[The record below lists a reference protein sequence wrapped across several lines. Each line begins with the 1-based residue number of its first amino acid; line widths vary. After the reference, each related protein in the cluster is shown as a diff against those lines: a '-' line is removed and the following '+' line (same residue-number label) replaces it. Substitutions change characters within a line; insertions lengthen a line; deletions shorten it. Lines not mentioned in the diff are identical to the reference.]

1 MSPDWHLDMYAA
13 AMAILRAK
21 DIAGRQIRQVRRQRG
36 WTAEHLAS
44 RFADAGISI
53 PHTVI
58 TETETGR
65 RDRRLP
71 VDEVLAFAHIL
82 AVPPLALLIPG
93 ANDVL
98 QVVPGVEMDAAKA
111 LEWMQ
116 GDLCETCHG
125 KPAAGFTC
133 NTCGRAG
140 S

>member
-1 MSPDWHLDMYAA
+1 MP
-13 AMAILRAK
+13 
-21 DIAGRQIRQVRRQRG
+21 
-36 WTAEHLAS
+36 WT
-44 RFADAGISI
+44 
-53 PHTVI
+53 I
-58 TETETGR
+58 TNMETGR
-65 RDRRLP
+65 RDRQLP

-93 ANDVL
+93 ASDVL

-116 GDLCETCHG
+116 GDLCGTCHG

-140 S
+140 P